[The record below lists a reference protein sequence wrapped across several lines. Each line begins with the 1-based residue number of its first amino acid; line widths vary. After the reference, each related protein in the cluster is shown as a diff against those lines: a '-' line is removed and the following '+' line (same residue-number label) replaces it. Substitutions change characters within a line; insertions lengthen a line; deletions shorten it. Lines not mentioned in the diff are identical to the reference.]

1 MLFVQRIHN
10 GARVAAFGLALC
22 AVIVVLW
29 LAMRFCGLVKRV
41 LRDCGVELPT
51 RIPGPPPAEPLLSAI
66 ADSSGSAGGGRG
78 AGVRETRMRKE
89 GGPWRRG

>member
-29 LAMRFCGLVKRV
+29 LAMRFCGLVQRV

-51 RIPGPPPAEPLLSAI
+51 RIPGLLLSAI